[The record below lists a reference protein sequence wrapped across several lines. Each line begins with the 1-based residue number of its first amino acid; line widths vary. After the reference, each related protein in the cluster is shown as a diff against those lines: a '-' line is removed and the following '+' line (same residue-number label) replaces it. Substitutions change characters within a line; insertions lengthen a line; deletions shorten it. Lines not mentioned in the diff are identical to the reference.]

1 MVDMVDM
8 EAMVDTAAREK
19 PNHTTDTEV
28 VMVDTVES
36 VKPKLPQLHT
46 MEVMVDTDMVDTV
59 DTDTVDTVENVKP
72 KLPQNH
78 TTEAM
83 VDTVMVDMVDTDTVD
98 TVESVKPNHTTDME
112 AVMVD
117 MVDTDTVD
125 TLMAS
130 KRLISN
136 ISPFYISPTLNL
148 ESFTKIQDNMY

>member
-1 MVDMVDM
+1 
-8 EAMVDTAAREK
+8 
-19 PNHTTDTEV
+19 
-28 VMVDTVES
+28 MVDTVES
-36 VKPKLPQLHT
+36 VKPKLPQ
-46 MEVMVDTDMVDTV
+46 
-59 DTDTVDTVENVKP
+59 
-72 KLPQNH
+72 NH

-83 VDTVMVDMVDTDTVD
+83 LDT
-98 TVESVKPNHTTDME
+98 
-112 AVMVD
+112 VMVD

>member
-8 EAMVDTAAREK
+8 EAMVDTVAREK

-28 VMVDTVES
+28 V
-36 VKPKLPQLHT
+36 

-59 DTDTVDTVENVKP
+59 DTDTVDIVESVKP

-117 MVDTDTVD
+117 MVD
-125 TLMAS
+125 
-130 KRLISN
+130 
-136 ISPFYISPTLNL
+136 
-148 ESFTKIQDNMY
+148 

>member
-8 EAMVDTAAREK
+8 EAMVDTVAREK

-28 VMVDTVES
+28 VMVDMVDTADTEDTVDTVES

-46 MEVMVDTDMVDTV
+46 MEVMVDT
-59 DTDTVDTVENVKP
+59 
-72 KLPQNH
+72 
-78 TTEAM
+78 
-83 VDTVMVDMVDTDTVD
+83 VMVDMVDTDTGD

-112 AVMVD
+112 AD

-148 ESFTKIQDNMY
+148 ESFTKIQDNMYYHFVITPKSLQNLKFEESFDTPVK

>member
-1 MVDMVDM
+1 M
-8 EAMVDTAAREK
+8 EAMVDTVAREK
-19 PNHTTDTEV
+19 PNHTTADMV
-28 VMVDTVES
+28 VMVD
-36 VKPKLPQLHT
+36 
-46 MEVMVDTDMVDTV
+46 MEVTVDADMVDTV
-59 DTDTVDTVENVKP
+59 DTDTVDTVESVKP

-83 VDTVMVDMVDTDTVD
+83 VDMVDADTVD

-117 MVDTDTVD
+117 MVD

-148 ESFTKIQDNMY
+148 ESFTKIQ